1 MICTQTYIQAIFSAA
16 TPRTAAV
23 GLILAAMVAIPVG
36 LPCAVMGI
44 YMQALHPEIPA
55 MLALP
60 AYLLQYASPLMG
72 GAALGGIVLGIIGSI
87 AGLSLGVG
95 TMVARDVLEP
105 LLKIRSEQGKLTLMR
120 VSVVGAIIIAMLIAI
135 THKDSQI
142 LFWNYLSMAL
152 RGCGIFIPLTLAIFS
167 PRAISPRWALAS
179 MVLSLGSAI
188 LAGLVHTAMSPIF
201 VGLGVSLT
209 VVLMG
214 MSWKKM
220 TSESVSVHA

>member
-1 MICTQTYIQAIFSAA
+1 
-16 TPRTAAV
+16 
-23 GLILAAMVAIPVG
+23 
-36 LPCAVMGI
+36 
-44 YMQALHPEIPA
+44 
-55 MLALP
+55 
-60 AYLLQYASPLMG
+60 MG

-105 LLKIRSEQGKLTLMR
+105 ILKIRSEQGKLTLMR

-152 RGCGIFIPLTLAIFS
+152 RGCGIFIPLTLAIFR
-167 PRAISPRWALAS
+167 PRAISPHWALAS
-179 MVLSLGSAI
+179 MMLSLGSAI
-188 LAGLVHTAMSPIF
+188 LAGLVHTAMLPIF

-220 TSESVSVHA
+220 TSESVSVHAQ